1 MREILIGLALW
12 LVMAVNAAASSAFV
26 CEKPGSPFYGIPI
39 KKFFEGKLCEIG
51 CPEILEIRD
60 NCFLDKMKGR
70 SKVEVSTV
78 RRICSR
84 IACNPTF
91 FQKMKY

>member
-39 KKFFEGKLCEIG
+39 KNFFEGKLCAIG